1 MRRLVLAPR
10 WLQILVIVVLVVGI
24 FFRFVN
30 LNGKVYSHNEIYTS
44 LRIAGYT
51 DAQVKQQLFNGR
63 VISKETFAKFLY
75 LNPQKGFNDTIKTL
89 VEDAPQYPPMYY
101 LIARF
106 WVQIFGN
113 SVTAVRS
120 LSAIISLFVFP
131 GIYWLCRELFKVPL
145 SLPGIAIALIAISPI
160 HLIYAQEGQA
170 YILWIVSILL
180 SSAALLRAL
189 RLESP
194 RQIEESRVY
203 NWGIYTVTLA
213 FSLYTF
219 LLSGFVAVA
228 HGTYVIATTKFF
240 RNQTARAYLLSSGI
254 AFLLFTPWFIVVLA
268 NLFRFQSSSQLS
280 NSLSPITLILS
291 WLIQVNR
298 IFFDLN
304 FNLNNP
310 FTYLFTL
317 IFLAI
322 TGYAIYFIW
331 RTTHEKTSLFIISL
345 IAVPVLPLLL
355 PAFIF
360 GGISSIEQAY
370 LIPSCLGIQISTA
383 YLFSVQL
390 YNGHLLRR
398 QIWQIILVLLIS
410 MGVISFTVSSQ
421 TETWWSKFVS
431 YGNPQVAKIINQ
443 SSRSLLISDDFEN
456 NYGNLF
462 SLSYLVEPQVRFQL
476 VKDKNIPKIPQSVS
490 NVFLF
495 NPSPSLRKRIENKYK
510 LKTQIVY
517 KDKYSS
523 LWKLIRVRR

>member
-51 DAQVKQQLFNGR
+51 NAQVKQQLFNGR

-75 LNPQKGFNDTIKTL
+75 LNPQKGFNDTIKAL
-89 VEDAPQYPPMYY
+89 AEDAPQYPPMYY

-106 WVQIFGN
+106 WAQIFGN
-113 SVTAVRS
+113 SVTAIRS
-120 LSAIISLFVFP
+120 LSALISLLVFP
-131 GIYWLCRELFKVPL
+131 SIYWLCRELFKVPL

-160 HLIYAQEGQA
+160 HLIYAQEGQV
-170 YILWIVSILL
+170 YIFWIVSILL

-194 RQIEESRVY
+194 RQTEESRIY

-228 HGTYVIATTKFF
+228 HGIYVIAATKFF
-240 RNQTARAYLLSSGI
+240 RHQTARAYLLSSGI
-254 AFLLFTPWFIVVLA
+254 AFLLFMPWLIVILG
-268 NLFRFQSSSQLS
+268 NFFQFQSSSQIN
-280 NSLSPITLILS
+280 NSLSPINLIVS
-291 WLIQVNR
+291 WLIQVSR
-298 IFFDLN
+298 VFFDLN
-304 FNLNNP
+304 LNWDNP
-310 FTYLFTL
+310 FTYLFIL
-317 IFLAI
+317 IFLVIA
-322 TGYAIYFIW
+322 GYAIYFIW
-331 RTTHEKTSLFIISL
+331 RTTHDKTSLFIISL
-345 IAVPVLPLLL
+345 IAIPILPLLL
-355 PAFIF
+355 PALIF
-360 GGISSIEQAY
+360 GGISSIEQSY
-370 LIPSCLGIQISTA
+370 LIPSLLGIQISTA

-390 YNGHLLRR
+390 YNGCVSRR
-398 QIWQIILVLLIS
+398 QIWQILLVLVIS
-410 MGVISFTVSSQ
+410 AGVISFAISSQ
-421 TETWWSKFVS
+421 AETWWSKFVS

-443 SSRSLLISDDFEN
+443 YSPSLLISDDFEN

-476 VKDKNIPKIPQSVS
+476 VKDKNIPKIPQGFS
-490 NVFLF
+490 NIFLF
-495 NPSPSLRKRIENKYK
+495 NPSPGLRKGIEKKYK

-523 LWKLIRVRR
+523 LLRLARLRI